1 MCLNWKEQR
10 TGSLYSLGGG
20 GGGGGGE
27 MFVLVAVNKCHHVR
41 DKIQNATMASL
52 FGNAYHNTQ
61 AQTPTDLI

>member
-10 TGSLYSLGGG
+10 TGSLYSL
-20 GGGGGGE
+20 GGGE

>member
-1 MCLNWKEQR
+1 
-10 TGSLYSLGGG
+10 
-20 GGGGGGE
+20 